1 MSYVIDNDKHIKR
14 MINVVFYSK
23 IMLTPKEVQDFLF
36 NS

>member
-1 MSYVIDNDKHIKR
+1 MSNVIDNDKHIKQ
-14 MINVVFYSK
+14 MINVVLCK